1 LVHRFRLPVAM
12 DAAAPLN
19 AAALGPVHRRR
30 LREVWR
36 SAGWPCRDGVEAELL
51 AAGWLQR
58 VFDDAGRETLRVSDD
73 GVRVL
78 AETLQGHRR
87 RFDAHEALV
96 ARVAGEAQRDG
107 RLVWRGLALRAP
119 VDGAWVVAR
128 PDVFSIRH
136 TTLESA
142 LEPVVHEI
150 KVGRA
155 DLLADLRRPGKGA
168 AYAALASR
176 CWYVLREGI
185 GEPDEVPAA
194 YGVIVARGDAL
205 EVARAAPARPFRPSL
220 PWWMALARAAPEPV
234 DDDAQGRLGAPL
246 AG

>member
-1 LVHRFRLPVAM
+1 M
-12 DAAAPLN
+12 DGCAPLN
-19 AAALGPVHRRR
+19 PATLGPAHRRR

-73 GVRVL
+73 GVRAL

-96 ARVAGEAQRDG
+96 ARVAAQAQRDG

-119 VDGAWVVAR
+119 VDGAWALAR

-150 KVGRA
+150 KVRRA

-176 CWYVLREGI
+176 CWFALRAGI
-185 GEPDEVPAA
+185 AEPDEVPAE
-194 YGVIVARGDAL
+194 YGVIVATDEAL
-205 EVARAAPARPFRPSL
+205 EVMRPAPARPFRPSL
-220 PWWMALARAAPEPV
+220 PWWMALARAAPEPF
-234 DDDAQGRLGAPL
+234 DDDAQGWLGAPDPP
-246 AG
+246 A